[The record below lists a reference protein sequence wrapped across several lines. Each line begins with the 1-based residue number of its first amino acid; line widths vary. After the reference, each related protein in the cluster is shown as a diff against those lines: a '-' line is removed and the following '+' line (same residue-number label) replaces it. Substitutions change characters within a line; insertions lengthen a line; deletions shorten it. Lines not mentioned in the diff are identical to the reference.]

1 LIEMAKIINKG
12 KCAVKCGALF
22 LIPNQTA
29 EVDIADLK
37 KNYPQISKLI
47 ENKILVEVGKIETK
61 K

>member
-1 LIEMAKIINKG
+1 MSKIINKG

-29 EVDIADLK
+29 EVDVAELK

-47 ENKILVEVGKIETK
+47 ENKILVEVCKAEVK